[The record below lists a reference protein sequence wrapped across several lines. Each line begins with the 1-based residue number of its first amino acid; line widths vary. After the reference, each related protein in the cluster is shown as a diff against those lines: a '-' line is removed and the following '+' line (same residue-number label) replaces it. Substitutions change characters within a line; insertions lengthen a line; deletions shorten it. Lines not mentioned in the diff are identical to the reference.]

1 MLIKGKNKQRRKKG
15 KRRGEGGTEGGKV
28 KERRERIEGGKE
40 EKVEKKKK
48 EGGTE
53 GGEEKERG
61 VEEGE
66 EASRRVRDRRQG
78 GGQISIILTFNELCH
93 SGNKGKFGKISEY
106 SRGAL
111 VMHHKKQ
118 LHMQK

>member
-1 MLIKGKNKQRRKKG
+1 MLIKGKNKKRRKKG

-28 KERRERIEGGKE
+28 KERKERIEGGKE
-40 EKVEKKKK
+40 EKVEKKK

-93 SGNKGKFGKISEY
+93 SGNKGKFGQISEY

>member
-1 MLIKGKNKQRRKKG
+1 M
-15 KRRGEGGTEGGKV
+15 
-28 KERRERIEGGKE
+28 EGGKE
-40 EKVEKKKK
+40 EKVEKKK

-78 GGQISIILTFNELCH
+78 EGQNSIILTFSELCH
-93 SGNKGKFGKISEY
+93 SGNKGKFGQISEY
-106 SRGAL
+106 SRGSL
-111 VMHHKKQ
+111 VMHHKNQ